1 MTSWKVTFPCTRAEA
16 EALKDDISPLAWLD
30 FPPVL
35 MTSEADSS
43 TPEAWR
49 LDAYFDH
56 EPTGE
61 MLGLLAALAPSAAA
75 IAPVVEKVEEQDW
88 VTLSQQ
94 GLEPIRAGRFFVHT
108 PKHRDAAPADAIALE
123 IDAGLAFGTGQHET
137 TTGCLI
143 ALGGMKAGGA
153 AAANL
158 LDLGTGTGLLAF
170 AALKLWPAA
179 RAAASDNDPVAIEV
193 SGENAAINGVR
204 LGRARGQ
211 LELLVAEGMDHV
223 RLRARAPYDLLI
235 ANILAGPLIEL
246 APSVA
251 QAIAPRGRLI
261 LAGLLDHQAPAVAA
275 AYRRQGMM
283 LTGRVERGEWPTL
296 VMRKR
301 QMNPLSRFP
310 RERAAAKRHKRPAS
324 QAEESFV
331 FSAGCHAWCQNAWP
345 E

>member
-1 MTSWKVTFPCTRAEA
+1 MTSWKVSLPCTRAEA

-35 MTSEADSS
+35 MTSEAARPDQ
-43 TPEAWR
+43 WR

-56 EPTGE
+56 RPTAE
-61 MLGLLAALAPSAAA
+61 MIGLLHALAPSAAGA
-75 IAPVVEKVEEQDW
+75 VPAVEKVEDRDW

-94 GLEPIRAGRFFVHT
+94 GLEPILADRFYVHT
-108 PKHRDAAPADAIALE
+108 PAHRGTAPAGAVALE
-123 IDAGLAFGTGQHET
+123 IDAGRAFGTGQHET

-143 ALGGMKAGGA
+143 ALGRLKAGGA
-153 AAANL
+153 AVANL

-170 AALKLWPAA
+170 AAMRLWPAA

-193 SGENAAINGVR
+193 SAENAAVNGVR

-211 LELLVAEGMDHV
+211 LELLVADGMDHP
-223 RLRARAPYDLLI
+223 RLRARAPYDLVI
-235 ANILAGPLIEL
+235 ANILAGPLIDL

-251 QAIAPRGRLI
+251 KAIAPGGRLI

-275 AYRRQGMM
+275 AYRREGLM
-283 LTGRVERGEWPTL
+283 LSARVDRAEWPTL

-301 QMNPLSRFP
+301 RALPSL
-310 RERAAAKRHKRPAS
+310 REAKRRGNPAPRS
-324 QAEESFV
+324 GVNS
-331 FSAGCHAWCQNAWP
+331 
-345 E
+345 

>member
-1 MTSWKVTFPCTRAEA
+1 MTDSWKVTLPCTRAEA
-16 EALKDDISPLAWLD
+16 EALKGDISPLAWLD

-35 MTSEADSS
+35 MTSEADGAR
-43 TPEAWR
+43 PDEWR

-56 EPTGE
+56 EPTAE
-61 MLGLLAALAPSAAA
+61 MLDLLSGLTPSAAGV
-75 IAPVVEKVEEQDW
+75 APAAEKVEDRDW

-94 GLEPIRAGRFFVHT
+94 GLEPIEAGRFFVHT
-108 PKHRDAAPADAIALE
+108 PAHRDSAPPDLIALE
-123 IDAGLAFGTGQHET
+123 IDAGRAFGTGQHET

-143 ALGGMKAGGA
+143 ALGRLKAGGA
-153 AAANL
+153 AVADL
-158 LDLGTGTGLLAF
+158 VDLGTGTGLLAF

-193 SGENAAINGVR
+193 SEENAAINRVR

-211 LELLVAEGMDHV
+211 LELLVAEGMDHA
-223 RLRARAPYDLLI
+223 RLQARAPFDLVI

-251 QAIAPRGRLI
+251 EAIAPGGRLI

-283 LTGRVERGEWPTL
+283 LSGRVERGEWPTL
-296 VMRKR
+296 IMRKR
-301 QMNPLSRFP
+301 
-310 RERAAAKRHKRPAS
+310 RAPPVRRRR
-324 QAEESFV
+324 
-331 FSAGCHAWCQNAWP
+331 GG
-345 E
+345 

>member
-1 MTSWKVTFPCTRAEA
+1 MTDSWKVTLPCTRAEA

-35 MTSEADSS
+35 MTSEANSARPD
-43 TPEAWR
+43 EWR
-49 LDAYFDH
+49 LDAYFDS
-56 EPTGE
+56 EPTVE
-61 MLGLLAALAPSAAA
+61 MLELLAALAPSAAGA
-75 IAPVVEKVEEQDW
+75 GPAVEKVEDRDW

-108 PKHRDAAPADAIALE
+108 PAHRDTAPPDLIALE
-123 IDAGLAFGTGQHET
+123 IDAGRAFGTGQHET
-137 TTGCLI
+137 TSGCLV
-143 ALGGMKAGGA
+143 ALSRLKAGGA
-153 AAANL
+153 AVADVV
-158 LDLGTGTGLLAF
+158 DLGTGTGLLAF

-193 SGENAAINGVR
+193 SEENAAINRVR

-211 LELLVAEGMDHV
+211 LELLVAEGMEDP
-223 RLRARAPYDLLI
+223 RLQSRSPYDLVI

-246 APSVA
+246 APSVSK
-251 QAIAPRGRLI
+251 AIAPGGRLI
-261 LAGLLDHQAPAVAA
+261 LAGLLEHQAPAVAA

-301 QMNPLSRFP
+301 
-310 RERAAAKRHKRPAS
+310 RATPVRRRRGS
-324 QAEESFV
+324 
-331 FSAGCHAWCQNAWP
+331 
-345 E
+345 